1 MKAYS
6 QDLRERVLRAV
17 DQGYQRGSH
26 HQTVWRV
33 QSHDQTLP
41 EAKTGNRSSERQT
54 DSWSASQEIRA
65 LASPLG
71 SSIGGSS

>member
-26 HQTVWRV
+26 HQAVWRV

-41 EAKTGNRSSERQT
+41 QAKTGNRSRERQS
-54 DSWSASQEIRA
+54 DSWSPSQEIRA
-65 LASPLG
+65 LTSSP
-71 SSIGGSS
+71 GGSVGGPS